1 MDSNTF
7 EQLVGDS
14 ETRRRAM
21 RQKKSSDYDK
31 GNDDRLSSF
40 RKVAAIA
47 NELEVNGFTGFTG
60 SGIAT
65 IEVILKL
72 VRDANLKNSGRL
84 PQNESRMDTI
94 DDLINYVYLKT
105 GCEVDEQTPKSSDVE
120 LLDPSKE
127 AVK

>member
-1 MDSNTF
+1 MDKDTF
-7 EQLVGDS
+7 EQLVSDS

-21 RQKKSSDYDK
+21 RQKKRSDYDK
-31 GNDDRLSSF
+31 GDNDRLSSF

-72 VRDANLKNSGRL
+72 VRDANLKNSGRP
-84 PQNESRMDTI
+84 PQNESRMDTT

-105 GCEVDEQTPKSSDVE
+105 GCEVDEQASKQDNTVLLE
-120 LLDPSKE
+120 LSTE
-127 AVK
+127 VVK

>member
-1 MDSNTF
+1 MDAQTF
-7 EQLVGDS
+7 EQLVSDS
-14 ETRRRAM
+14 ETRRRAIH
-21 RQKKSSDYDK
+21 QKKTSDYDK
-31 GNDDRLSSF
+31 SDQDCLSAF

-60 SGIAT
+60 SGIAN

-72 VRDANLKNSGRL
+72 VRDANLKNSGRP

-105 GCEVDEQTPKSSDVE
+105 GCEVDEQA
-120 LLDPSKE
+120 SKE
-127 AVK
+127 AMK